1 MTETAK
7 VPLAPRPAL
16 SGGRLRAAGA
26 AIGFFVAYCVLD
38 RLALLLPDTSG
49 VTPWNLSAGLA
60 LAAFVLM
67 GPRIGPVVF
76 AAELASSMINPAPA
90 VPLIGGFASALGVT
104 VAYGGFGCAIH
115 RRINPSLER
124 QRDLVLL
131 LVAALGAAALAA
143 ALNTVVVIT
152 WGGVD
157 PAQGLDSVYRGW
169 TGDFLGECLLTP
181 AILVLPRWRL
191 KGGLAG
197 WLEGLLQ
204 ALMLL
209 GFVALVFVAGPTN
222 RVRIYYIL
230 FLPQIWIAVRSGMA
244 AVTLSNLAVQAGVLA
259 SLFTKP
265 DADNLIF
272 EFQFRL
278 LALALSGLFLAVTVT
293 ERRVAEA
300 ALADRQEELSR
311 FSRLSAAGEMA
322 AALAHELNQ
331 PLMAVVAFARA
342 AKRFAPE
349 SSATEPRFVEAIDG
363 AASEAERAGAIVRSL
378 RQFIARGAPERRRL
392 APAALIA
399 DAASLMQ
406 AESRR
411 AEARIVTA
419 VDRDLPSVQA
429 DRVQIQQV
437 LVNLLQNALNALTR
451 GEHPVR
457 QVTVSAGLA
466 EGGMV
471 EFEVADTA
479 DGMPAEVA
487 ARLFSP
493 FPGGDR
499 KGLGLGLMICRGVV
513 EAHGG
518 RIWLAENRPGRCA
531 VRFTLPIVARTV
543 GSSPP

>member
-1 MTETAK
+1 MLDTTKA
-7 VPLAPRPAL
+7 APTLLRAA
-16 SGGRLRAAGA
+16 SAGGRLRAVGA
-26 AIGFFVAYCVLD
+26 AVGFFIAYCVLA
-38 RLALLLPDTSG
+38 RIALLLPDTSG

-67 GPRIGPVVF
+67 GPRIGPVVL

-90 VPLIGGFASALGVT
+90 VPLVGGLASAVGVV

-115 RRINPSLER
+115 KRINPSLER

-131 LVAALGAAALAA
+131 LAAALGAGALAA
-143 ALNTVVVIT
+143 AFNTVVVIL

-169 TGDFLGECLLTP
+169 TANFLGECLMTP
-181 AILVLPRWRL
+181 AILVLPGRRP
-191 KGGLAG
+191 KAGLAG
-197 WLEGLLQ
+197 WIEGLLQ
-204 ALMLL
+204 AAMLL
-209 GFVALVFVAGPTN
+209 GFVAIVFVAGPVN
-222 RVRIYYIL
+222 RVRMYYIL
-230 FLPQIWIAVRSGMA
+230 FLPQIWIAVRSGMG
-244 AVTLSNLAVQAGVLA
+244 AVALSNLAVQAGVLA
-259 SLFTKP
+259 SLLAKP

-293 ERRVAEA
+293 ERRAAEA
-300 ALADRQEELSR
+300 ALADRQVERARCSR
-311 FSRLSAAGEMA
+311 RSAAGELA

-342 AKRFAPE
+342 ARRLAPD
-349 SSATEPRFVEAIDG
+349 SAEPRFAEAIEG

-378 RQFIARGAPERRRL
+378 RQFIARGSPARRRL
-392 APAALIA
+392 APAALLA

-419 VDRDLPSVQA
+419 ADRDLPSVHA

-437 LVNLLQNALNALTR
+437 LVNLVQNGLNALSRSDQT
-451 GEHPVR
+451 VR
-457 QVTVSAGLA
+457 QVTLSASLAGGGL
-466 EGGMV
+466 V
-471 EFEVADTA
+471 EFEVADTG

-487 ARLFSP
+487 ERLFSP
-493 FPGGDR
+493 FPGGDS

-531 VRFTLPIVARTV
+531 VRFTLPIAARNV
-543 GSSPP
+543 GSSAP